1 MKVIIDTNGLMA
13 QGQFGVDVFDELG
26 RLGYDECVLPSAVVD
41 ELKALEKKV
50 RGADR
55 VALAVAK
62 SLARRCQVVE
72 APGEAD
78 GAIVELAKKLHA
90 PVFTNDSE
98 LRKRLKNEGIKTI
111 YMRSKHKLE
120 SDHM

>member
-13 QGQFGVDVFDELG
+13 QGKFGVDVFEELG
-26 RLGYDECVLPSAVVD
+26 RLGYDECVLPSAVMD
-41 ELKALEKKV
+41 ELKVLEKKV

-62 SLARRCQVVE
+62 SLATRCQVVE

-78 GAIVELAKKLHA
+78 AVIVELAKRLGV

-98 LRKRLKNEGIKTI
+98 LRRRLRDEGVKTI